1 MHSQLLVLSGLLFGL
16 VLIHLAHGV
25 DILVEECSSVNG
37 LNDLGPGDRFVIRS
51 HNFSQPGGYD
61 GPQRCT
67 HIFRKQ
73 RKCPAITIGCDR
85 FELEPANS
93 NGECKRDFLN
103 FKGTGLS
110 SFVNNERHCGAIGF
124 LGLTTPSKRLRV
136 LFKTNRKN
144 NDFDGFQCF
153 VSCADNE
160 PSTTEAP
167 LTTTSTPVS
176 CQCGVPNRQNRI
188 VGGQDTEVNEYPW
201 QVYVATTNP
210 SNPEQAATC
219 GGTLI
224 SDRFVLSAAHCF
236 PSSFID
242 LAIHPRYNTLT
253 LDNDFAV
260 IELDRPILFDTV
272 SNIRPVCLPTLGSEL
287 PTGTDVTATG
297 WGATSFQGQGADVLQ
312 EVTIPTVDSASCQ
325 QSLSTDI
332 PGLVIT
338 NNMLCAGLAA
348 GGKDSCQGDS
358 GGPLVSNH
366 FTGSYYEVH
375 GVTSFGVGCANANRP
390 GVYAKVSAALN
401 WILGLTGTPTCERP
415 SN

>member
-1 MHSQLLVLSGLLFGL
+1 MKTRMHSQLLVLSGLLFGL

-67 HIFRKQ
+67 HIFRPVVC
-73 RKCPAITIGCDR
+73 CPFI
-85 FELEPANS
+85 E
-93 NGECKRDFLN
+93 
-103 FKGTGLS
+103 
-110 SFVNNERHCGAIGF
+110 
-124 LGLTTPSKRLRV
+124 
-136 LFKTNRKN
+136 
-144 NDFDGFQCF
+144 
-153 VSCADNE
+153 
-160 PSTTEAP
+160 
-167 LTTTSTPVS
+167 
-176 CQCGVPNRQNRI
+176 CGVPNRQNRI

-287 PTGTDVTATG
+287 PTGTDKRKKQIHDFDSCGLLLPQVTATG

-390 GVYAKVSAALN
+390 GVYAKVSGINTQL
-401 WILGLTGTPTCERP
+401 IHELTYFRSGNLTPYSWLQLP
-415 SN
+415 